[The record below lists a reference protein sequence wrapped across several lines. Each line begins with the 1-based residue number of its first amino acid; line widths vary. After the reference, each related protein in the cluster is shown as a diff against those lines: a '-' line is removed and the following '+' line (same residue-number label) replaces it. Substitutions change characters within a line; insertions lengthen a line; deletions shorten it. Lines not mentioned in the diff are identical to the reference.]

1 VNLTGSGGFGA
12 FGLCFFEL
20 LVTVTGIAS
29 APFSIVGLVVAWATF
44 FSCAFAKM
52 PIPKRKKAISK
63 SRKFIIFLLAR
74 MQNVIISI
82 KYDRIKVEDLVL
94 KHVDDL

>member
-1 VNLTGSGGFGA
+1 
-12 FGLCFFEL
+12 
-20 LVTVTGIAS
+20 
-29 APFSIVGLVVAWATF
+29 
-44 FSCAFAKM
+44 M

-63 SRKFIIFLLAR
+63 SRKFIFFLLAR